1 MNGLSMAFNGQP
13 ANCGRSE
20 KPLRFTWVRVVNHW
34 TDRLWVLADIPLPLH
49 FCDLKQFPL
58 SWVVNHGQRIGN
70 LRCFSA
76 TKIIIQI
83 SYWTRAPLQVIVS
96 GRFVVNAFSASPGGA
111 NDGRFSKQ
119 TNKTNYWNV
128 SASSRPV
135 ISFFFSKWKFPL
147 IFEMTYLSRTR
158 DQLLCCQ
165 VHTWVAHLDTT
176 SVDTWVFQDK
186 RWRCWP
192 NVFIHVIIRD
202 LVAQGIPPGAGWA
215 FKSLQP
221 SLHAV

>member
-1 MNGLSMAFNGQP
+1 MNGLSLAFNGQP

-96 GRFVVNAFSASPGGA
+96 GLFVVNAFSASPGGA

-119 TNKTNYWNV
+119 TNKTNYRNV

-135 ISFFFSKWKFPL
+135 ISFFFQNENSHSFSKWRTFQGHVISSYVAKCTL
-147 IFEMTYLSRTR
+147 ESHTWIQLQLTLEYSKTR
-158 DQLLCCQ
+158 DGAADLTSLF
-165 VHTWVAHLDTT
+165 TWSSVTLWLRNRYST
-176 SVDTWVFQDK
+176 S
-186 RWRCWP
+186 CWMS
-192 NVFIHVIIRD
+192 I
-202 LVAQGIPPGAGWA
+202 
-215 FKSLQP
+215 
-221 SLHAV
+221 

>member
-1 MNGLSMAFNGQP
+1 MNGLSLAFNGQP

-119 TNKTNYWNV
+119 TNKTNYRNV

-135 ISFFFSKWKFPL
+135 ISFFFKWKIPTHFRNDVPFKDTWSAL
-147 IFEMTYLSRTR
+147 MLPSAHLSRTLGYNFSWHLSIPR
-158 DQLLCCQ
+158 QEMALL
-165 VHTWVAHLDTT
+165 T
-176 SVDTWVFQDK
+176 
-186 RWRCWP
+186 
-192 NVFIHVIIRD
+192 
-202 LVAQGIPPGAGWA
+202 
-215 FKSLQP
+215 
-221 SLHAV
+221 